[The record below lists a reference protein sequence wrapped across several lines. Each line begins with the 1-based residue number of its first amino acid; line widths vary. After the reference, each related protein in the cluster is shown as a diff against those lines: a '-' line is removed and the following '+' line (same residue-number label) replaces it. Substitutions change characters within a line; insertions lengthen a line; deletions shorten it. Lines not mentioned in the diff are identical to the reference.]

1 LTGTKKPTP
10 FPTREQVLEF
20 IHESPT
26 PVGKREIARAFHITG
41 DQRTELKKLL
51 LDLSSTGEVD
61 RNRGRK
67 VAPLKALPEVAV
79 VEITQLDDDGD
90 LLCRPIDWR
99 EKSDPPRIMIKAGK
113 RGVGDLGVGN
123 RALVQL
129 KRLSPDFY
137 EARPIRKLESGAARI
152 LGLFERTGSSTRV
165 RPTDKRNRTELTVL
179 PQNEGGAEPGEL
191 VVAELLPA
199 TRLGL
204 RQARIVARLGD
215 GSAPGAISLIAIHSR
230 ELPTQF
236 TDAAIAEAEMAT
248 VPDLRGREDLRDIP
262 LITIDGE
269 DARDFDDAVW
279 AEPDTN
285 AENEGGWHLMV
296 AIADVS
302 HYVLPGAALD
312 RDAYDRGNSVYF
324 PDRVVPMLPE
334 ALSNGLCSL
343 KPHEPRACLAFH
355 LWIDAKGR
363 LIRHRLV
370 RGLMRSA
377 ARLTY
382 EQVQA
387 AYDGVPDD
395 LTGPLVEPILRPLY
409 GAFAALLRARS
420 ERGTLEL
427 DLPERKVVIDEHGKV
442 KAITARLRLDSHR
455 LIEEFMIAA
464 NVAAAENLEERNQP
478 GLFRVH
484 DRPDPVKLEAVR
496 SFIQG
501 IGQGL
506 TLAKGQVITPSHLT
520 RLLTQAKEL
529 PEAQLISD
537 IVLRSQ
543 AQAIYSDKNIGHF
556 GLALRR
562 YAHFTSPI
570 RRYADLIVHRAL
582 IRSWKLGDDG
592 LTESELPRLAEI
604 GTHISSTERRASE
617 AERESVDRFT
627 AAYLAERVGATF
639 SGRISG
645 VARFGLFVRLDE
657 TGADGIVPISS
668 LPDDYYVHEEDKHR
682 LIGRHTGR
690 VYRLADRVTVKLLE
704 ADGMT
709 GSTVFQILKEDGS
722 AEPGR
727 KPSHRDN
734 PRGGPRRGGPRPGG
748 RRR

>member
-1 LTGTKKPTP
+1 MTGPKTPPP

-20 IHESPT
+20 IREST
-26 PVGKREIARAFHITG
+26 APVGKREIARAFHITG
-41 DQRTELKKLL
+41 ERRTELKKLL
-51 LDLSSTGEVD
+51 ASLSESGAVD
-61 RNRGRK
+61 RGRKRK
-67 VAPLKALPEVAV
+67 VAPLKALPEIAV
-79 VEITQLDDDGD
+79 VEITALDEDGD
-90 LLCRPIDWR
+90 LFCRPIEWGDGAP
-99 EKSDPPRIMIKAGK
+99 PPRIVLKSGK
-113 RGVGDLGVGN
+113 RGVADLVPGN

-137 EARPIRKLESGAARI
+137 EARPIRKLETGVARV
-152 LGLFERTGSSTRV
+152 LGLFERIPGGARLRSV
-165 RPTDKRNRTELTVL
+165 DKRNRMELTVL

-191 VVAELLPA
+191 VVAEILPA

-204 RQARIVARLGD
+204 KQARIVERLGD
-215 GSAPGAISLIAIHSR
+215 GSGPGAISLIAIHSR
-230 ELPTQF
+230 DLPTQF
-236 TDAAIAEAEMAT
+236 SSAALEEAEAAT
-248 VPDLRGREDLRDIP
+248 VPDLSGRDDLRDIP
-262 LITIDGE
+262 LITIDGS

-279 AEPDTN
+279 AESDPDP
-285 AENEGGWHLMV
+285 ANEGGWHLIV

-302 HYVLPGAALD
+302 HYVHPGSALD
-312 RDAYDRGNSVYF
+312 RDAYARGNSVYF

-334 ALSNGLCSL
+334 QLSNGLCSL
-343 KPHEPRACLAFH
+343 KPAEPRACLAYH
-355 LWIDAKGR
+355 MWIDSKGR
-363 LIRHRLV
+363 AIRHRLV

-387 AYDGVPDD
+387 AMDGAPDD
-395 LTGPLVEPILRPLY
+395 MTGPLVETIVKPLY
-409 GAFAALLRARS
+409 GAYESLLKARA

-427 DLPERKVVIDEHGKV
+427 DLPERKVVLDEDGRV
-442 KAITARLRLDSHR
+442 KAITARARLDSHR

-464 NVAAAENLEERNQP
+464 NVAAAEDLEEKAQP

-484 DRPDPVKLEAVR
+484 DRPDPVKLDAVR
-496 SFIQG
+496 EFIQG
-501 IGQGL
+501 IGHGL
-506 TLAKGQVITPSHLT
+506 TLAKGQVITPAQLT
-520 RLLTQAKEL
+520 RLLTQAREL

-543 AQAIYSDKNIGHF
+543 AQAIYSHQNIGHF

-570 RRYADLIVHRAL
+570 RRYSDLIVHRAL
-582 IRSWKLGDDG
+582 IRICKLGPDGLDDG
-592 LTESELPRLAEI
+592 AVGRLAEI
-604 GTHISSTERRASE
+604 GTHISMTERRAAE

-627 AAYLAERVGATF
+627 ASYLAERVGATF

-668 LPDDYYVHEEDKHR
+668 LPDDYYIHEEAKHR
-682 LIGRHTGR
+682 LIGRRSGR

-709 GSTVFQILKEDGS
+709 GSTVFQMLDDS
-722 AEPGR
+722 GR
-727 KPSHRDN
+727 EM
-734 PRGGPRRGGPRPGG
+734 PRQAKRPYKG
-748 RRR
+748 RRRG

>member
-1 LTGTKKPTP
+1 MTRAKTPAP

-20 IHESPT
+20 IRESTT
-26 PVGKREIARAFHITG
+26 PVGKREIVRAFQITG
-41 DQRTELKKLL
+41 EQRPALKKLL
-51 LDLSSTGEVD
+51 AALSQTGEVD
-61 RNRGRK
+61 KGRGRK
-67 VAPLKALPEVAV
+67 VAPPKALAAVAV
-79 VEITQLDDDGD
+79 VEVTKLDEDGD

-99 EKSDPPRIMIKAGK
+99 EKTDPPRILVKAGK
-113 RGVGDLGVGN
+113 RGVGDLGVGD

-129 KRLSPDFY
+129 TRLSPDFY

-152 LGLFERTGSSTRV
+152 LGLFERSGSNARV
-165 RPTDKRNRTELTVL
+165 RSTDKRNRMELTVL
-179 PQNEGGAEPGEL
+179 PQNENGAQAGEL

-204 RQARIVARLGD
+204 RQARVITRLGD
-215 GSAPGAISLIAIHSR
+215 GSAAGAISLIAIHSR
-230 ELPTQF
+230 DLPTQF
-236 TDAAIAEAEMAT
+236 SDAAIAEAETST
-248 VPDLRGREDLRDIP
+248 VPDLKGREDLRDIP

-279 AEPDTN
+279 AEPDTT
-285 AENEGGWHLMV
+285 AENPGGWHMLV

-302 HYVLPGAALD
+302 HYVLPGSALD

-343 KPHEPRACLAFH
+343 KPHEPRACLAYH
-355 LWIDAKGR
+355 LWIDSKGR

-387 AYDGVPDD
+387 AQDGAPDD
-395 LTGPLVEPILRPLY
+395 LTGPLVQPILRPLY
-409 GAFAALLRARS
+409 GAFAALLKART

-442 KAITARLRLDSHR
+442 AAITARTRLDSHR

-464 NVAAAENLEERNQP
+464 NVAAAEDLEERNQP

-496 SFIQG
+496 NFIQG
-501 IGQGL
+501 IGHGL
-506 TLAKGQVITPSHLT
+506 ALAKGQVITPAQLT

-556 GLALRR
+556 GLALLR

-582 IRSWKLGDDG
+582 IRNWKLGDDG
-592 LTESELPRLAEI
+592 LSDATIPRLPEI
-604 GTHISSTERRASE
+604 GTHISMTERRAAE

-627 AAYLAERVGATF
+627 ASYLAERVGATF

-645 VARFGLFVRLDE
+645 VARFGLFIRLDE

-668 LPDDYYVHEEDKHR
+668 LPDDYYIHEEAKHR
-682 LIGRHTGR
+682 LIGRRTNR

-709 GSTVFQILKEDGS
+709 GSTVFQMLSDSGE
-722 AEPGR
+722 AL
-727 KPSHRDN
+727 
-734 PRGGPRRGGPRPGG
+734 PRGRPMTRDKGRG
-748 RRR
+748 RRRG

>member
-1 LTGTKKPTP
+1 LTGKKKTPPP

-20 IHESPT
+20 IREST
-26 PVGKREIARAFHITG
+26 VPVGKREIARAFQITG
-41 DQRTELKKLL
+41 DQRPALKVLL
-51 LDLSSTGEVD
+51 ADLSRSGAVD
-61 RNRGRK
+61 KGRGRK
-67 VAPLKALPEVAV
+67 VAPPKALSEVAII
-79 VEITQLDDDGD
+79 EIHGMDDDGD
-90 LLCRPIDWR
+90 LLCRPVDWR
-99 EKSDPPRIMIKAGK
+99 EAGDPPRILMRANQ
-113 RGVGDLGVGN
+113 RGAADLGVGN
-123 RALVQL
+123 RALAQL

-137 EARPIRKLESGAARI
+137 EARPIRKLEGSTARI
-152 LGLFERTGSSTRV
+152 LGIFERAGTHAKV
-165 RPTDKRNRTELTVL
+165 RSTDKRNRTDLTVL
-179 PQNEGGAEPGEL
+179 PANEGGAEPGEL
-191 VVAELLPA
+191 VVAEILPA
-199 TRLGL
+199 VRLGL
-204 RQARIVARLGD
+204 RQARVVARLGNGTD
-215 GSAPGAISLIAIHSR
+215 PGAISLIAIHSR
-230 ELPTQF
+230 NLPTEF
-236 TDAAIAEAEMAT
+236 SDAAVKEAEAAT
-248 VPDLRGREDLRDIP
+248 VPDLKGREDLRDIP
-262 LITIDGE
+262 LVTIDGE

-279 AEPDTN
+279 ATPDTDAN
-285 AENEGGWHLMV
+285 NEGGWHLLV

-302 HYVLPGAALD
+302 HYVLPGSALD
-312 RDAYDRGNSVYF
+312 REAYRRGNSVYF

-343 KPHEPRACLAFH
+343 KPHEPRACLAYH

-363 LIRHRLV
+363 LIRHRIV

-387 AYDGVPDD
+387 AIDGAPDD
-395 LTGPLVEPILRPLY
+395 TTGPLVEPVLKPLY
-409 GAFAALLRARS
+409 GAFEALLKARA

-427 DLPERKVVIDEHGKV
+427 DLPERKVILNAEGKV
-442 KAITARLRLDSHR
+442 TAIVPRARLDSHR

-464 NVAAAENLEERNQP
+464 NVAAAEDLEERKQP
-478 GLFRVH
+478 GLFRIH
-484 DRPDPVKLEAVR
+484 DRPDPTKLEAVR
-496 SFIQG
+496 SFIAG
-501 IGQGL
+501 IGHGL
-506 TLAKGQVITPSHLT
+506 ALAKGQVITPAQLT
-520 RLLTQAKEL
+520 RLLNQAKEL

-592 LTESELPRLAEI
+592 LDDATLPRLTEI
-604 GTHISSTERRASE
+604 GEHISMTERQAAE
-617 AERESVDRFT
+617 AERESIDRYT
-627 AAYLAERVGATF
+627 ASFLAERVGATF

-668 LPDDYYVHEEDKHR
+668 LPDDYYVHEEAKHR
-682 LIGRHTGR
+682 LIGRNKGR

-709 GSTVFQILKEDGS
+709 GSTVFQLMSDSGE
-722 AEPGR
+722 EL
-727 KPSHRDN
+727 
-734 PRGGPRRGGPRPGG
+734 PRGRPQQRERRG

>member
-41 DQRTELKKLL
+41 DQRPALKKLL
-51 LDLSSTGEVD
+51 MDLSSTGEVD
-61 RNRGRK
+61 KGRGRK

-79 VEITQLDDDGD
+79 VEITQLDEDGD

-99 EKSDPPRIMIKAGK
+99 EKTDPPRIMIKAGK

-152 LGLFERTGSSTRV
+152 LGLFERSGSNARV

-179 PQNEGGAEPGEL
+179 PQNEGGAESGEL

-248 VPDLRGREDLRDIP
+248 VPDLKGREDLRDIP

-279 AEPDTN
+279 AEPDSH

-409 GAFAALLRARS
+409 GAFAALLRART

-478 GLFRVH
+478 GLFRIH

-682 LIGRHTGR
+682 LIGRHSGR

-727 KPSHRDN
+727 KPSHREST
-734 PRGGPRRGGPRPGG
+734 RGGIRRGGDHRGG

>member
-1 LTGTKKPTP
+1 LTGPKKPPP

-20 IHESPT
+20 IRDST
-26 PVGKREIARAFHITG
+26 GPVGKREIARAFQITG
-41 DQRTELKKLL
+41 DQRPALKRLLFEL
-51 LDLSSTGEVD
+51 SQTGEVD
-61 RNRGRK
+61 KGRGRK
-67 VAPLKALPEVAV
+67 VAPPKALPEVAV
-79 VEITQLDDDGD
+79 VEISALDEDGD

-99 EKSDPPRIMIKAGK
+99 EKSDPPRILIKSGK
-113 RGVGDLGVGN
+113 RGADDLGVGN

-152 LGLFERTGSSTRV
+152 LGLFERTGGGHARV
-165 RPTDKRNRTELTVL
+165 RSTDKRNRTELTVL

-191 VVAELLPA
+191 VVVEVLPA

-204 RQARIVARLGD
+204 RQARVVARLGD

-230 ELPTQF
+230 SLPTQF
-236 TDAAIAEAEMAT
+236 SDAAIAEAEAAT
-248 VPDLRGREDLRDIP
+248 VPDLKGREDLRDIP

-285 AENEGGWHLMV
+285 AENAGGWHLLV

-302 HYVLPGAALD
+302 HYVLPGSALD
-312 RDAYDRGNSVYF
+312 HDAYRRGNSVYF

-343 KPHEPRACLAFH
+343 KPHEPRACLAYH

-387 AYDGVPDD
+387 AIDGAPDD
-395 LTGPLVEPILRPLY
+395 MTGPLVEPVLRPLY
-409 GAFAALLRARS
+409 GAFAALLKARS

-427 DLPERKVVIDEHGKV
+427 DLPERKVLLDDQGRVV
-442 KAITARLRLDSHR
+442 AIVARTRLDSHR

-464 NVAAAENLEERNQP
+464 NVAAAEDLEERKQP
-478 GLFRVH
+478 GLFRIH

-496 SFIQG
+496 GFIEG
-501 IGQGL
+501 IGHGL
-506 TLAKGQVITPSHLT
+506 TLAKGQVITPAHLT
-520 RLLTQAKEL
+520 RLLNQAREL

-582 IRSWKLGDDG
+582 IRSWKLGSDG
-592 LTESELPRLAEI
+592 LTDAELPRLAEI
-604 GTHISSTERRASE
+604 GEHISMTERQAAE

-668 LPDDYYVHEEDKHR
+668 LPDDYYVHEEAKHR
-682 LIGRHTGR
+682 LIGRNKGR
-690 VYRLADRVTVKLLE
+690 IYRLADRVTVKLLE

-709 GSTVFQILKEDGS
+709 GSTVFQMLNDAGE
-722 AEPGR
+722 EL
-727 KPSHRDN
+727 
-734 PRGGPRRGGPRPGG
+734 PRGRPQSRDRRGG

>member
-1 LTGTKKPTP
+1 LTGKKKTPPP

-20 IHESPT
+20 IREST
-26 PVGKREIARAFHITG
+26 VPVGKREIARAFQITG
-41 DQRTELKKLL
+41 DQRPALKVLL
-51 LDLSSTGEVD
+51 ADLSRSGAVD
-61 RNRGRK
+61 KGRGRK
-67 VAPLKALPEVAV
+67 VAPPKALSEVAII
-79 VEITQLDDDGD
+79 EIHGMDDDGD
-90 LLCRPIDWR
+90 LLCRPVDWR
-99 EKSDPPRIMIKAGK
+99 EAGDPPRILMRANQ
-113 RGVGDLGVGN
+113 RGAADLGVGN
-123 RALVQL
+123 RALAQL

-137 EARPIRKLESGAARI
+137 EARPIRKLEGSTARI
-152 LGLFERTGSSTRV
+152 LGIFERAGTHAKV
-165 RPTDKRNRTELTVL
+165 RSTDKRNRTDLTVL
-179 PQNEGGAEPGEL
+179 PANEGGAEPGEL
-191 VVAELLPA
+191 VVAEILPA
-199 TRLGL
+199 VRLGL
-204 RQARIVARLGD
+204 RQARVVARLGNGTD
-215 GSAPGAISLIAIHSR
+215 PGAISLIAIHSR
-230 ELPTQF
+230 NLPTEF
-236 TDAAIAEAEMAT
+236 SDAAVKEAEAAT
-248 VPDLRGREDLRDIP
+248 VPDLKGREDLRDIP
-262 LITIDGE
+262 LVTIDGE

-279 AEPDTN
+279 ATPDTDAN
-285 AENEGGWHLMV
+285 NEGGWHLLV

-302 HYVLPGAALD
+302 HYVLPGSALD
-312 RDAYDRGNSVYF
+312 REAYRRGNSVYF

-343 KPHEPRACLAFH
+343 KPHEPRACLAYH

-363 LIRHRLV
+363 LIRHRIV

-387 AYDGVPDD
+387 AIDGAPDD
-395 LTGPLVEPILRPLY
+395 TTGPLVEPVLKPLY
-409 GAFAALLRARS
+409 GAFEALLKARA

-427 DLPERKVVIDEHGKV
+427 DLPERKVILNAEGKV
-442 KAITARLRLDSHR
+442 TAIVPRARLDSHR

-464 NVAAAENLEERNQP
+464 NVAAAEDLEERKQP

-484 DRPDPVKLEAVR
+484 DRPDPTKLEAVR
-496 SFIQG
+496 SFIAG
-501 IGQGL
+501 IGHGL
-506 TLAKGQVITPSHLT
+506 ALAKGQVITPAQLT
-520 RLLTQAKEL
+520 RLLNQAKEL

-592 LTESELPRLAEI
+592 LDDATLPRLTEI
-604 GTHISSTERRASE
+604 GEHISMTERQAAE
-617 AERESVDRFT
+617 AERESIDRYT
-627 AAYLAERVGATF
+627 ASFLAERVGATF

-668 LPDDYYVHEEDKHR
+668 LPDDYYVHEEAKHR
-682 LIGRHTGR
+682 LIGRNKGR

-709 GSTVFQILKEDGS
+709 GSTVFQLMSDSGE
-722 AEPGR
+722 EL
-727 KPSHRDN
+727 
-734 PRGGPRRGGPRPGG
+734 PRGRPQQRERRG